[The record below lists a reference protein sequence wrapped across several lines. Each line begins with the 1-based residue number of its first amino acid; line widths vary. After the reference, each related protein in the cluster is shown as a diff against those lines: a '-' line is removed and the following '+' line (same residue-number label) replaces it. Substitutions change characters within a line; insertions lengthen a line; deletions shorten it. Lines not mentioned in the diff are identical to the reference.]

1 LFIYYKSAVLF
12 EIGKSKEAL
21 LQLEMVMKEAPSL
34 VKQFVEL
41 NPSLLQ
47 HSAVV
52 EIIGTYKN
60 AIKRKK
66 K

>member
-1 LFIYYKSAVLF
+1 M
-12 EIGKSKEAL
+12 GKSKEAL
-21 LQLEMVMKEAPSL
+21 LQLQLAIQNAPGL
-34 VKQFVEL
+34 IKQFIEL

-47 HSAVV
+47 HPAVSD
-52 EIIGTYKN
+52 IISKNKN

>member
-1 LFIYYKSAVLF
+1 MEHMFF
-12 EIGKSKEAL
+12 ELGKSKEAL
-21 LQLEMVMKEAPSL
+21 LQLEMAMKEAPSL

-47 HSAVV
+47 HCSVV